1 MGVGNDGGEGGGGPL
16 PGEHLVLD
24 LADLLLEVPGLGVH
38 RLPHAGVP
46 QLRLAL
52 ARGAQ
57 ILLAWIADSQQRWL
71 SGGCSRRFH
80 NHGEGP

>member
-57 ILLAWIADSQQRWL
+57 ILLAWIADSCL
-71 SGGCSRRFH
+71 
-80 NHGEGP
+80 NL

>member
-52 ARGAQ
+52 ARGTQ
-57 ILLAWIADSQQRWL
+57 VLLAWK
-71 SGGCSRRFH
+71 RRLTLDFTVS
-80 NHGEGP
+80 